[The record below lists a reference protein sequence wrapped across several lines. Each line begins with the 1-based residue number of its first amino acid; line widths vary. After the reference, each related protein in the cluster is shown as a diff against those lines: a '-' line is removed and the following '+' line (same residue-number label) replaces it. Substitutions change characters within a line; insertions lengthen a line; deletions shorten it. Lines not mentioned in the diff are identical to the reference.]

1 MPALYLVH
9 ILAGALG
16 LLSGYLALSASKGGS
31 LHRRAGMLF
40 VCTMLTMSAG
50 GFLIAMVRDVAPAV
64 NLPAAVLT
72 GYLVLTSLTTL
83 RPRLA
88 GSRLITVA
96 GLLVALGVTVVSLR
110 FAFEAVTNGGVRN
123 GMPAFPFFLFGVTG
137 LLAALGDL
145 RVSRFGPLQGH
156 ARLGRHLWRMCFALF
171 IAALSFFIGQAKVI
185 PEPIRIPGLLALPV
199 LVPLLALFYWLWRV
213 RIRRSVRGIVGAGA
227 PGVV

>member
-31 LHRRAGMLF
+31 FHRRAGMVF
-40 VCTMLTMSAG
+40 VCTMLTMGAG
-50 GFLIAMVRDVAPAV
+50 GFLIAALRDVAPAV
-64 NLPAAVLT
+64 NLPAAVLM
-72 GYLVLTSLTTL
+72 GYLVFTSLATI

-88 GSRLITVA
+88 GSRLITFA

-110 FAFEAVTNGGVRN
+110 FAFEAVANGGVRK
-123 GMPAFPFFLFGVTG
+123 GMPAFPFFLSGITG
-137 LLAALGDL
+137 LLATLGDL
-145 RVSRFGPLQGH
+145 RVTRFGPLQGH
-156 ARLGRHLWRMCFALF
+156 GRLARHLWRMCFALF
-171 IAALSFFIGQAKVI
+171 IAALSVFIGQAKVI

-213 RIRRSVRGIVGAGA
+213 RVRRSVRGIAGAGA
-227 PGVV
+227 AGTV